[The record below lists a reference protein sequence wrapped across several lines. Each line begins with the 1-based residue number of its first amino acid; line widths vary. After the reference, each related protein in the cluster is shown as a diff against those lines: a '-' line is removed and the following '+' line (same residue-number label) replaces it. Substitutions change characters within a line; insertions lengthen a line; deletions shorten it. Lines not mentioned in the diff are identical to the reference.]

1 MALNVYNVTLLAT
14 ATRAIATHAPIKLL
28 RIESETGNAAVQVG
42 DSGVSATDYAA
53 TVTAGPT
60 NAVTIG
66 PFPHEVMNLDE
77 FYFLGTED
85 EVIHLLTE

>member
-14 ATRAIATHAPIKLL
+14 ATRAIATHADV
-28 RIESETGNAAVQVG
+28 AA
-42 DSGVSATDYAA
+42 ADYAV